1 MDFYFGRFS
10 GNSARAAFA
19 LHEADVSFVPR
30 FIDTSRGDQRA
41 PAYRAIHPV
50 GRVPAI
56 VDGALTLWESNA
68 INWYLAEKHPEAGLL
83 PASVEGRAH
92 VQKWISF
99 QSAHVWPACGAVF
112 RAAHARYL
120 KAWKREPDP
129 AAADAG
135 RVELARYLPVLDDA
149 LEGRDWL
156 EERFSLADVTYAAHL
171 WLAREAGAS
180 LSATPRVEAWLARMI
195 ERPAWRKT
203 AEMIFP
209 DELSA

>member
-10 GNSARAAFA
+10 GNSARVAFA
-19 LHEADVSFVPR
+19 LYEANLPFVPR

-41 PAYRAIHPV
+41 PAYRTIHPA

-83 PASVEGRAH
+83 PPSVEGHAR
-92 VQKWISF
+92 VQKWLSF
-99 QSAHVWPACGAVF
+99 QLAHVWPACGAIF
-112 RAAHARYL
+112 RAAHPRYL
-120 KAWKREPDP
+120 EAWGREPKP
-129 AAADAG
+129 AAAEAG

-156 EERFSLADVTYAAHL
+156 EDRFSLADVTYAAHL

-180 LSATPRVEAWLARMI
+180 LSATPRVDAWLARMI

-203 AEMIFP
+203 EEMIF
-209 DELSA
+209 